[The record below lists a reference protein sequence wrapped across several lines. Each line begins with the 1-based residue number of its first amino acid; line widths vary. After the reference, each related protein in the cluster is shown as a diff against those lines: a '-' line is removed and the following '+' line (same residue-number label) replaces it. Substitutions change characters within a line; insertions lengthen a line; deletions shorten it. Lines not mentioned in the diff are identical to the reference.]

1 MELSWE
7 NAPIHLA
14 CLIGILFVG
23 LFVNHGINRKMK
35 EQLRQSEERFKKLI
49 LSAGDLN
56 SEAASTGD
64 NSLLALLNEI
74 TEQKAKSFAGNSQEL
89 LSMAAELAHLS
100 PWQYH
105 QETGLFEFDDT
116 FYGIYATDTAAEGPF
131 MSPREYIRKFVH
143 PEDAAQVAAE
153 INKMYTNKEQRYTNA
168 FDHRI
173 IRRDG
178 ETRTILVR
186 LEIVRDCE
194 GKVKK
199 CYGVNQDITERKVME
214 DALQNSRDML
224 SLAAELASL
233 GPWKFHPDTGLFEFG
248 DEFYAIFGTS
258 VAQEGRFKTVEE
270 YIKNF
275 VHPEDRGLFA
285 SPELKKNYIHRI
297 IRRDGE
303 IRIVAIQ
310 ANIIKDDTGKIINWY
325 GATQDVTEHKQAEA
339 TLLRQTEAI
348 HHIAYTDGLTGLSN
362 RTHMNE
368 WIESE
373 LEKVRKGASAGSV
386 LFIDLDDLKT
396 VNDTFGHTF
405 GDAIIVEAAN
415 RIKSIFCEGAF
426 VGRFGG
432 DEFLV
437 IVPGKSD
444 RQGIVPIAD
453 RVIHALCQDIEV
465 LDEVFRLSASM
476 GIAVYPE
483 DGATTEELLKN
494 VDNAMYFAKNAGKNC
509 WKFYDMQMQTVA
521 YEKMLLTK
529 NLHRAVENNEFVLH
543 YQPQFNIARGTIV
556 GFEALIRWNSPE
568 GGLVSPD
575 RFIPAAEQSGLIKC
589 IGSWVLQEACRFA
602 RRLADNGWGSLH
614 VAVNVSPHQLCDE
627 QFIDSVRY
635 AIREAG
641 IAPSQLEIEI
651 TENALIASLKEA
663 ISLLEALKSI
673 GIRLALDDFGTG
685 YSSLTYLQQLP
696 VQTLKIDKSFIDMIL
711 NSGDKKTII
720 CTIVDMAHQMNMT
733 VVAEGVETDAQLD
746 YLEKNRCDLVQGYL
760 FSRPVTESDALS
772 FLLPQ

>member
-1 MELSWE
+1 MLGRIT
-7 NAPIHLA
+7 P
-14 CLIGILFVG
+14 
-23 LFVNHGINRKMK
+23 
-35 EQLRQSEERFKKLI
+35 ERWP
-49 LSAGDLN
+49 D
-56 SEAASTGD
+56 EP
-64 NSLLALLNEI
+64 E
-74 TEQKAKSFAGNSQEL
+74 
-89 LSMAAELAHLS
+89 
-100 PWQYH
+100 
-105 QETGLFEFDDT
+105 
-116 FYGIYATDTAAEGPF
+116 YA
-131 MSPREYIRKFVH
+131 
-143 PEDAAQVAAE
+143 
-153 INKMYTNKEQRYTNA
+153 
-168 FDHRI
+168 
-173 IRRDG
+173 
-178 ETRTILVR
+178 
-186 LEIVRDCE
+186 
-194 GKVKK
+194 
-199 CYGVNQDITERKVME
+199 
-214 DALQNSRDML
+214 
-224 SLAAELASL
+224 
-233 GPWKFHPDTGLFEFG
+233 
-248 DEFYAIFGTS
+248 
-258 VAQEGRFKTVEE
+258 
-270 YIKNF
+270 
-275 VHPEDRGLFA
+275 
-285 SPELKKNYIHRI
+285 YIHRI

-415 RIKSIFCEGAF
+415 RIKSVFCEGAF

-720 CTIVDMAHQMNMT
+720 CTIVNMAHQMNMT
-733 VVAEGVETDAQLD
+733 VVAEGVETDDQLD

-772 FLLPQ
+772 FLLPH